1 LKENRNLIIRELA
14 KSLVKTQSL
23 KFGVFKLTSGK
34 MSSYYIDLRLVP
46 SYPKV
51 FKRIIEMYT
60 NIIVNEIGLSN
71 FDLLCGIPTSGLVFA
86 SAIAYYLEKP
96 LIYIRKDVK
105 AHGTQ
110 KNIEG
115 VLKPGDRVLLID
127 DLITTGSSLMASAEI
142 VLGEGGV
149 INDAIV
155 LVDREEGGI
164 ENLSKSNIRVHYVAK
179 VSELAKELYEN
190 NIIGEEEYNAV
201 LKQIEKKDKGFS

>member
-1 LKENRNLIIRELA
+1 MKNNKGFLVKELA
-14 KSLVKTQSL
+14 KSLVKTQAL

-46 SYPKV
+46 SYPQV
-51 FKRIIEMYT
+51 FKRIIGMYSS
-60 NIIVNEIGLSN
+60 IIVNEVGLSN
-71 FDLLCGIPTSGLVFA
+71 FDVICGIPTSGLVFA
-86 SAIAYYLEKP
+86 SALAYSLEKP

-105 AHGTQ
+105 SHGTQ

-115 VLKPGDRVLLID
+115 FLKPGDRVLLVD
-127 DLITTGSSLMASAEI
+127 DLITTGSSLISSSEM

-149 INDAIV
+149 IKDAVV

-164 ENLSKSNIRVHYVAK
+164 ANLKNISINVHYVAK
-179 VSELAKELYEN
+179 VSELAKDLYEN

-201 LKQIEKKDKGFS
+201 LKQIEKG

>member
-1 LKENRNLIIRELA
+1 MKDDRVSLIKELA

-46 SYPKV
+46 SYPQV
-51 FKRIIEMYT
+51 FKRIIDMYA

-71 FDLLCGIPTSGLVFA
+71 FDVICGIPTSGLVFA
-86 SAIAYYLEKP
+86 SALAYSLEKP

-105 AHGTQ
+105 SHGTQ
-110 KNIEG
+110 KSIEG
-115 VLKPGDRVLLID
+115 FLKPGDRVLLVD
-127 DLITTGSSLMASAEI
+127 DLITTGSSLISSSEM

-149 INDAIV
+149 IKDAVV

-164 ENLSKSNIRVHYVAK
+164 TNLRNVGINVHYVAK
-179 VSELAKELYEN
+179 VSELAKDLYEN
-190 NIIGEEEYNAV
+190 NIIDEEEYNAV
-201 LKQIEKKDKGFS
+201 LKQIEKG